1 MRSFRGDHVD
11 SLSVFEYKFPQG
23 MRAGGA
29 AVRDLTCRPGTG
41 PLPGRSA
48 ADLAEADRAARD
60 RATPTVALRLL
71 GPLEVIADSTEV
83 PLPQRKLRQLLAT
96 LLIRPNATVSSESLI
111 RDLWG
116 DQPPATAL
124 SALRVYVSQLRKF
137 LVRHGLDAFCTL
149 RTRTPGYQLTVDDR
163 VLDTVRFERLCL
175 RGRER
180 ADMGDLEAA
189 ARLYREALAL
199 RRGPTLE
206 DLRDGP
212 ALAGAAL
219 QYDEAW
225 MTALRRRIDVD
236 LTLGG
241 HHELIGELRRLMAE
255 DQLNEGFCAR
265 LMLALHRSGRSGEA
279 LDVYRRTR
287 AQLVEEL
294 GIEPGVE
301 LRMAHQT
308 VLTDDTALIPAASAM
323 A

>member
-1 MRSFRGDHVD
+1 MD
-11 SLSVFEYKFPQG
+11 SLSVFESKFPHAV
-23 MRAGGA
+23 RAGGA

-41 PLPGRSA
+41 PLRGRSA
-48 ADLAEADRAARD
+48 VDRAQTDRAAADRAAP
-60 RATPTVALRLL
+60 AVALRLL
-71 GPLEVIADSTEV
+71 GPLEVVAGSTEV

-175 RGRER
+175 RARER
-180 ADMGDLEAA
+180 ADVGDLEAA
-189 ARLYREALAL
+189 AGLYREALAL

-225 MTALRRRIDVD
+225 TTALRRRIDVD

-241 HHELIGELRRLMAE
+241 HHELIGELRRLLAE

-308 VLTDDTALIPAASAM
+308 VLTDDAALIPAASAM

>member
-11 SLSVFEYKFPQG
+11 SPDASE
-23 MRAGGA
+23 
-29 AVRDLTCRPGTG
+29 
-41 PLPGRSA
+41 
-48 ADLAEADRAARD
+48 
-60 RATPTVALRLL
+60 PTFSLRLL
-71 GPLEVIADSTEV
+71 GPLEVIACATEV

-96 LLIRPNATVSSESLI
+96 LLIRPNATVSSDSLI

-116 DQPPATAL
+116 DQPPATAP

-137 LVRHGLDAFCTL
+137 LARHGLDNRCVL
-149 RTRTPGYQLTVDDR
+149 HTRAPGYQLKVDDGI
-163 VLDTVRFERLCL
+163 LDTVRFERLS
-175 RGRER
+175 RRARER
-180 ADMGDLEAA
+180 ADAGDLEAA

-212 ALAGAAL
+212 VLAGTAL

-225 MTALRRRIDVD
+225 MTALLRRIDVD
-236 LTLGG
+236 LALGG

-255 DQLNEGFCAR
+255 DHLNEGFCAR

-279 LDVYRRTR
+279 LEVHRRVR
-287 AQLVEEL
+287 AQLIEEL

-301 LRMAHQT
+301 VRTAHRS
-308 VLTDDTALIPAASAM
+308 VLADNALTPAASAT

>member
-11 SLSVFEYKFPQG
+11 SLNVFESKFPHG
-23 MRAGGA
+23 LRAGGA
-29 AVRDLTCRPGTG
+29 AVRDLSCRPGTG
-41 PLPGRSA
+41 PLSGRPA
-48 ADLAEADRAARD
+48 ADCTEADLSLHEKAV
-60 RATPTVALRLL
+60 PTVSLRLL
-71 GPLEVIADSTEV
+71 GPLEVVADAVEV

-96 LLIRPNATVSSESLI
+96 LVIRPNATVSSDSLI

-137 LVRHGLDAFCTL
+137 LARHGLDNWCML
-149 RTRTPGYQLTVDDR
+149 RTRTPGYQLKVDDR
-163 VLDTVRFERLCL
+163 ILDTVRFERLCL

-180 ADMGDLEAA
+180 ADVGDLEAA
-189 ARLYREALAL
+189 SRLYREALAL

-241 HHELIGELRRLMAE
+241 HHELVGELRRLMAE

-279 LDVYRRTR
+279 LEVYRRTR
-287 AQLVEEL
+287 AQLIEEL

-308 VLTDDTALIPAASAM
+308 VLTDDVLIPAASAM